1 MTNGVETLAQPLP
14 TEKLRDRTL
23 AAIDVGTN
31 SLHMVVTRIRPELP
45 AFDII
50 ATEKEVVRLGDR
62 DPDSGD
68 LTPEAIARTLAALR
82 RCQDLA
88 RSLQVEQ
95 ILAVATSAVREA
107 PNGNDFLGLVQE
119 ELGLEIDLISGPEE
133 ARRIYLGVLSG
144 MEFHRKPH
152 VIIDIGGGST
162 ELILGSGQDPDCLT
176 STKVGAVRL
185 SREFINTDPI
195 SSEQFSFL
203 QAFIRGTMERAVEEV
218 RAHLEPR
225 QKVRLVGTS
234 GTAMALAALHAHQ
247 FRRETPST
255 LNGYSF
261 SFKDLQALVALLRRM
276 PYSERKNLPEL
287 NQRRAEII
295 VPGALILQETMQMLG
310 AEEIV
315 ICERALREGVI
326 VDWMLAHGLIEDK
339 LRYQGSVRRR
349 SVLNMAR
356 RFNVDLEHAERI
368 AKFALQ
374 LFDQLHGLLHE
385 CDEES
390 RELLWAATILHN
402 CGHYINHSS
411 HHKHSYYLIRN
422 SNLLGYNETEI
433 ETIANLARYH
443 RKSSPKKKH
452 ESYRNL
458 ASKQHRRWVDL
469 LSPVLRLAV
478 ALDRRQIGA
487 VAQLHCHWDP
497 QQRQL
502 TLGLVPANPHD
513 DCELERWSLNF
524 NRTAFE
530 ETFQATV
537 LSELLP
543 TLALPAP

>member
-1 MTNGVETLAQPLP
+1 MANAVETLSQPLP
-14 TEKLRDRTL
+14 LERQRDRIL

-31 SLHMVVTRIRPELP
+31 SLHMVVAQIRPELP
-45 AFDII
+45 AFDIV
-50 ATEKEVVRLGDR
+50 ATEKEAIRLGDR
-62 DPDSGD
+62 DPDTGD
-68 LTPEAIARTLAALR
+68 LTPEAIARALAALR

-88 RSLQVEQ
+88 RSLQAEQ
-95 ILAVATSAVREA
+95 IIAVATSAVREA
-107 PNGNDFLGLVQE
+107 PNGRDFLALVQE

-162 ELILGSGQDPDCLT
+162 ELILGSGQDPECLT

-185 SREFINTDPI
+185 AREFVHSDPM
-195 SSEQFSFL
+195 SVEQFSFL
-203 QAFIRGTMERAVEEV
+203 KAFVRGTMERAVEEV

-225 QKVRLVGTS
+225 QKIRLVGTS
-234 GTAMALAALHAHQ
+234 GTALALAALHAHQ
-247 FRRETPST
+247 LRREVPST
-255 LNGYSF
+255 FNGYTF
-261 SFKDLQALVALLRRM
+261 SYKDLQAMLTLLRRM

-310 AEEIV
+310 AEELI

-326 VDWMLAHGLIEDK
+326 VDWMLTHGLIEDK

-368 AKFALQ
+368 ATFALQ
-374 LFDQLHGLLHE
+374 LFDQLHGVLHD
-385 CDEES
+385 CDQEA
-390 RELLWAATILHN
+390 RELLWAAALLHN

-452 ESYRNL
+452 ESYRSL
-458 ASKQHRRWVDL
+458 GSKQHRRYVDL
-469 LSPVLRLAV
+469 LNPILRLAV

-487 VAQLHCHWDP
+487 VAYLDCRWNA
-497 QQRQL
+497 QQRLL
-502 TLGLVPANPHD
+502 TLGLVPSNSQD
-513 DCELERWSLNF
+513 TCELECWSLDF
-524 NRTAFE
+524 NRSAFE
-530 ETFQATV
+530 QTYQATV
-537 LSELLP
+537 LTQLHQP
-543 TLALPAP
+543 TAVP